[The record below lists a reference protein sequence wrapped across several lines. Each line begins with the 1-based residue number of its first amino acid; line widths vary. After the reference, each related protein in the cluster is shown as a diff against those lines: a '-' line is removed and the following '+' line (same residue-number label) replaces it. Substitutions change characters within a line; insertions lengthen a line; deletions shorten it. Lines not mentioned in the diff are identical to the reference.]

1 MTNPNQYLNKAIQ
14 LEIIKSQIDITLG
27 KQELLTIVTEAL
39 AAEDN
44 SAIRRVLQP
53 FLSGKFPQFPD
64 FTNVTLSEINEDGT
78 ANVTLK
84 VPVVRAS
91 KSDETEQVE
100 SDTETPIDEPVEA

>member
-1 MTNPNQYLNKAIQ
+1 

-44 SAIRRVLQP
+44 SAIKRALQP
-53 FLSGKFPQFPD
+53 FLSGKFPQFPE
-64 FTNVTLSEINEDGT
+64 FTNVTLAEINEDGT
-78 ANVTLK
+78 AAVTLK

-91 KSDETEQVE
+91 KPDEADTATATDKDDENTTNVE
-100 SDTETPIDEPVEA
+100 LDEPSEV